1 MVTLDGWSQITV
13 EGEDGTPYQF
23 NLDTESL
30 FLITALKTLISVLM
44 VVWGYN
50 GLKTFKPILKDLH

>member
-44 VVWGYN
+44 VVWGYY